1 MVRWSIWL
9 DNKTVE
15 VLKTLGKQ
23 AQRPVGWLIR
33 EAVLEYVQRKSKT

>member
-23 AQRPVGWLIR
+23 VRRPVGWLIR